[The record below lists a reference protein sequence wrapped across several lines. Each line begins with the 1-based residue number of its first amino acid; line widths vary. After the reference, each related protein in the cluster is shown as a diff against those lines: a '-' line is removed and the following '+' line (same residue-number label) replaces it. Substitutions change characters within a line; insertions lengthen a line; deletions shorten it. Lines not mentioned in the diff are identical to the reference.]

1 MTKPAGGAFSLRLVL
16 EQTGLGL
23 LVFLLCMLWLRVPDA
38 SALDVIGSVCL
49 ALMVVWVA
57 GAGESAIVLRLVERE
72 RTPGR
77 LVHGTLLL
85 LLGVALWF
93 AWDALLDHVRGIYS
107 DSLVAGYWNSRF
119 PHQLRNVFSYN
130 HIMRWLEWLWAA
142 LEWIGTGVIAAFVFA
157 GIASATP
164 MRAVVRALRSVGY
177 WCVVVLLAV
186 GVTGATG
193 ALLNWTP
200 GHGLRVEMLSLA
212 LRLIAVV
219 LLDGVVVSLL
229 LAMLAWC
236 VRRVDALHAT
246 PAGTPDESQPRTAE
260 NP

>member
-23 LVFLLCMLWLRVPDA
+23 LVFLLSVLWLRVPDA
-38 SALDVIGSVCL
+38 SGLDVIGSVCL
-49 ALMVVWVA
+49 ALIVLWVA
-57 GAGESAIVLRLVERE
+57 GAGESAIVLRLVERK

-77 LVHGTLLL
+77 LVRGTLLL
-85 LLGVALWF
+85 MLGVALWF
-93 AWDALLDHVRGIYS
+93 AWDSLLDHVRDIYS

-119 PHQLRNVFSYN
+119 PHQLRNIFSYN
-130 HIMRWLEWLWAA
+130 HIVLWLGWLWAT
-142 LEWIGTGVIAAFVFA
+142 LDWIAAGVIAAFVFA
-157 GIASATP
+157 DIASAKP
-164 MRAVVRALRSVGY
+164 LRAAVCALRSVGY
-177 WCVVVLLAV
+177 WCVVVLLAI

-200 GHGLRVEMLSLA
+200 GHGLRVEMLSLV

-219 LLDGVVVSLL
+219 LLDGVLVSLL

-246 PAGTPDESQPRTAE
+246 PAGTPNESQPRTVE